1 LLPRDEAV
9 RRVPLD
15 FAVLGFAAELDF
27 DREVVDFRAGDFF
40 APDDFAAVE
49 REREP
54 VVLREVRD
62 LLVLVAEPA
71 ADHTFS
77 RSLITVRFALPASR
91 RSCLS
96 ARSISR

>member
-1 LLPRDEAV
+1 LAADEV
-9 RRVPLD
+9 LRRVLLD
-15 FAVLGFAAELDF
+15 FVALELDF
-27 DREVVDFRAGDFF
+27 DREVVDFRAVDFL
-40 APDDFAAVE
+40 ALDDFVPVE

-54 VVLREVRD
+54 VVRVVRD
-62 LLVLVAEPA
+62 LVVLVADPA

-77 RSLITVRFALPASR
+77 RSFSTVRFALPASR